1 MQKIAELSAHSGSI
15 YALCEGEKEHLLYSG
30 GGDGQIG
37 LWSLKDFSP
46 QAFSV
51 KCDSPI
57 YSLFFIKNKNLL
69 CIGTGKGELSIINS
83 IEKKEIYS
91 SSLHNGNIFCL
102 HYTEEN
108 NLLFSG
114 SSDGKVMFWNLNDFK
129 VEQILSLSNEKI
141 RCLKSIGK
149 YLLVGTSGGELI
161 QIEISSGAVVNRKT
175 THKGG
180 LYSMV
185 VASDSLLYT
194 SGMDGLIKT
203 INLDSFS
210 IVSETPA
217 HNFSIYSMTESP
229 NGTKIASSSRDKS
242 IKIWEKE
249 NLSFIEK
256 MDFKSHFGHKN
267 SVNILLWHSFR
278 NYLISAGDDKKIMV
292 WETVL

>member
-1 MQKIAELSAHSGSI
+1 MQKLAELSAHTGSI
-15 YALCEGEKEHLLYSG
+15 YALCEGEKEHFLYSG

-57 YSLFFIKNKNLL
+57 YSLLFIKKQNLL
-69 CIGTGKGELSIINS
+69 CIGTGKGELSIIDVA
-83 IEKKEIYS
+83 EKKEVYS
-91 SSLHNGNIFCL
+91 SSLHTGTIFCL
-102 HYTEEN
+102 HYSEES

-114 SSDGKVMFWNLNDFK
+114 SSDGKVIFWNLDDFK
-129 VEQILSLSNEKI
+129 IEQILSLSNEKI

-161 QIEISSGAVVNRKT
+161 QVETSSGAAVNRKII
-175 THKGG
+175 HKGG

-185 VASDSLLYT
+185 VLSDSMLYT

-203 INLDSFS
+203 INLKAFS
-210 IVSETPA
+210 IDAEIPA
-217 HNFSIYSMTESP
+217 HNYSIYSMAESF
-229 NGTKIASSSRDKS
+229 NGDFIASSSRDKS

-249 NLSFIEK
+249 NLTFKEK
-256 MDFKSHFGHKN
+256 LDFKSHFGHKN

-292 WETVL
+292 WETN